1 MYKLRVTNGTSN
13 PCLIDAFDIITPIH
27 VHKTNSPATL
37 QNTLAIGSQGL
48 TDSRTTSTT
57 TTTKAWAQALSVT
70 SPVQIV
76 NQSANVPIPDMSVT
90 IKTSGGALYIWFTVT
105 VYSSNYTPAFTL
117 YVDGL
122 QVSQD
127 FSGSN
132 AVTTATPIDYTFGQ
146 LVPVSSGFHKV
157 DIHWRALS
165 GTVQVV
171 QRVLT
176 VQEK

>member
-1 MYKLRVTNGTSN
+1 
-13 PCLIDAFDIITPIH
+13 
-27 VHKTNSPATL
+27 
-37 QNTLAIGSQGL
+37 
-48 TDSRTTSTT
+48 
-57 TTTKAWAQALSVT
+57 
-70 SPVQIV
+70 
-76 NQSANVPIPDMSVT
+76 MSVT